1 MNNLNFKKAC
11 GNHSLK
17 FRNLRRNKRISDM
30 AVRAEY
36 VRHNTISGR
45 DADFRDFLNP
55 FLLKGSYNLIPVGQW
70 VFVDGKEADFCI
82 EKVETE
88 TLFAYYP
95 EYKFLYVHNLTIKN
109 CRINSLEGLPSEVFG
124 DLNFEDCHKQFSRCD
139 KELNL
144 PMVVHGNITIQNC
157 PYLHASDFQKPTI
170 VHGKI
175 FDSVNDDYQ
184 EDESPLTEGQQMI
197 LDYAESL
204 DDDLFSSDEWNNLQ
218 EFFYNQY

>member
-1 MNNLNFKKAC
+1 MNNFNLTCSRSVN
-11 GNHSLK
+11 N
-17 FRNLRRNKRISDM
+17 FRNLRRNRRISDM

-36 VRHNTISGR
+36 VRHNTISNR
-45 DADFRDFLNP
+45 DADFRNFLDRFLIRGSYKLNP
-55 FLLKGSYNLIPVGQW
+55 IGQW
-70 VFVDGKEADFCI
+70 VFVDGREADFCI

-95 EYKFLYVHNLTIKN
+95 EYKFLYVHDLTIKN

-124 DLNFEDCHKQFSRCD
+124 DLNFEDCHKQFSRRD

-144 PMVVHGNITIQNC
+144 PMVVHGNVSVKNC

-170 VHGKI
+170 VHGRI
-175 FDSVNDDYQ
+175 FDSVTDDYS
-184 EDESPLTEGQQMI
+184 EEELPLTEGQQMI

-204 DDDLFSSDEWNNLQ
+204 DEDLFSTDEWNDLQ

>member
-1 MNNLNFKKAC
+1 MNNFNLTCSRSVN
-11 GNHSLK
+11 N

-36 VRHNTISGR
+36 VRHNTISNR
-45 DADFRDFLNP
+45 DADFRNFLDRFLIRGSYKLNP
-55 FLLKGSYNLIPVGQW
+55 IGQW
-70 VFVDGKEADFCI
+70 VFVDGREADFCI

-95 EYKFLYVHNLTIKN
+95 EYKFLYVHDLTIRN

-124 DLNFEDCHKQFSRCD
+124 NLNFEDCHKQFSRRD

-144 PMVVHGNITIQNC
+144 PMVVHGNTSIQNC

-170 VHGKI
+170 VHGRI
-175 FDSVNDDYQ
+175 FDSVTDDYS
-184 EDESPLTEGQQMI
+184 EEELPLSEGQQMI

-204 DDDLFSSDEWNNLQ
+204 DEDIFSADEWNNLQ